1 MEINRRKFITSSTLT
16 FINIGLF
23 GNLINNF
30 SILKKEDTEETIAQK
45 LKKAADL
52 RKSNPQATAGLLQRF
67 GVSSATAA
75 DLDQAKNLYN
85 EVIALDGEEI
95 RAYDG
100 LRKILLQHKHNELAV
115 LNIFITPSAIYTNNY
130 HLKERIAKEYM
141 RLALGNKKFVDQ
153 INNPQDLLEVSKQL
167 FNEAKTAMPLNV
179 QFEAQYQKAE
189 RKIAVNASKIDA
201 RDNPE
206 LKKIKRENRQIY
218 QHRFDKLNSSEVFT
232 KLESLLKKP
241 KPQSR
246 NHHIRDTHKIF
257 INKLFKEGN
266 TKRALDELKSLYYF
280 DKQDPHTLALI
291 RNACAELK
299 SFDLLEE
306 IERNNDSIKN
316 TLWSKIALFDVLL
329 KKSDI
334 SKANFKEMDK
344 ILGQALEMS
353 SSFTNTFEVKSRQVK
368 LSFASQDL
376 ASGQKLLTA
385 FAETI
390 IGITSSHWID
400 RFNNLCAKYY
410 KDNNEKQKAV
420 MVYNIAL
427 QENDMPLNDLL
438 LQKVHLVNTYR
449 KKNMVIH
456 NNSLRYFRD
465 LLAN

>member
-23 GNLINNF
+23 GNLINSF
-30 SILKKEDTEETIAQK
+30 SILKQEDTEETIAQK

-52 RKSNPQATAGLLQRF
+52 RKSNSQVAEGLLQRST
-67 GVSSATAA
+67 VSNPSET
-75 DLDQAKNLYN
+75 DLNQAKNLYN

-100 LRKILLQHKHNELAV
+100 LRKILLQYKHNELAV

-130 HLKERIAKEYM
+130 LLKERVAKEYM
-141 RLALGNKKFVDQ
+141 RLALGNKKFAKQ
-153 INNPQDLLEVSKQL
+153 INNPQDLLEVSKEL
-167 FNEAKTAMPLNV
+167 LIEAKTAMPLNV

-189 RKIAVNASKIDA
+189 RKIAANASKIDA

-218 QHRFDKLNSSEVFT
+218 QHRFDKLNSSEVFA

-246 NHHIRDTHKIF
+246 NHHIRDTYKIL
-257 INKLFKEGN
+257 INKLFKEGDV
-266 TKRALDELKSLYYF
+266 KRALSELKNLYYF
-280 DKQDPHTLALI
+280 DKEDPHTLALI

-299 SFDLLEE
+299 SFELLEE

-329 KKSDI
+329 KKNEI
-334 SKANFKEMDK
+334 SKVDFIEMDK
-344 ILGQALEMS
+344 ILAQALKMS

-368 LSFASQDL
+368 LSFAGQDYAAGYKSL
-376 ASGQKLLTA
+376 IT
-385 FAETI
+385 FADTI
-390 IGITSSHWID
+390 TGITSSHWID
-400 RFNNLCAKYY
+400 RFNFLCVKYY
-410 KDNNEKQKAV
+410 KDNNEKQKAM

-427 QENDMPLNDLL
+427 QENDLPLNDLL

-449 KKNMVIH
+449 KQNMVTH
-456 NNSLRYFRD
+456 NNTLRYFRD